1 MDITEKLEL
10 FEGRGITGK
19 SLGIKYTGARSYAR
33 QMAAIER
40 GGTPP
45 KRTYPKIKSTN
56 AKEFDLLNGIRLGL
70 EIRKGNDFF
79 LSVAGFDRVS
89 DKQLAAAKKILM
101 STPLMKKLVKL
112 AKSMSW
118 QEASK
123 IHTENIKKKNFKD
136 AKYYS
141 LVSSPL
147 HWDFLRKL

>member
-10 FEGRGITGK
+10 FEGRITGK
-19 SLGIKYTGARSYAR
+19 SLGIKYTGARSFAR
-33 QMAAIER
+33 QMSAFDSR
-40 GGTPP
+40 PTP
-45 KRTYPKIKSTN
+45 KKTYPKIKASN
-56 AKEFDLLNGIRLGL
+56 ASEFELLNGIRLGL

-112 AKSMSW
+112 AKSMTW
-118 QEASK
+118 QEALTV
-123 IHTENIKKKNFKD
+123 HTEKIKKRDMKD

-147 HWDFLRKL
+147 HWDLLRSL